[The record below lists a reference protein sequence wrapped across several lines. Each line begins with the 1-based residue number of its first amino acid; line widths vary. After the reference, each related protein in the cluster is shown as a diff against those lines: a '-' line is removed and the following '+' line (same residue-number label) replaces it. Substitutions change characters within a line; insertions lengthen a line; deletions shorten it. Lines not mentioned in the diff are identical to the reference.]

1 MVSKNNIQPGSCNNL
16 IDKPL
21 TTSKTYLVHYF
32 GKRTF
37 QDEQML
43 DILQAS
49 SMAKKIVDNLTL
61 STDEVLALPE
71 RKISK
76 LPTLRS
82 VDINFAT
89 ILSLI

>member
-1 MVSKNNIQPGSCNNL
+1 
-16 IDKPL
+16 
-21 TTSKTYLVHYF
+21 
-32 GKRTF
+32 
-37 QDEQML
+37 
-43 DILQAS
+43 
-49 SMAKKIVDNLTL
+49 MAKKNVDNLAL